1 MSFDSLGLNPDILRA
16 VAEQG
21 YVEPTPIQQQAI
33 PAVLQG
39 RDLMASAQTG
49 TGKTAGFT
57 LPLLQ
62 RLIQN
67 EPHAKG
73 RRPVRALILTPTR
86 ELAAQVGENVRD
98 YSKYLNIRSLVV
110 FGGVSINPQMMKL
123 RGGVDILVATPGRLL
138 DLEHQ
143 NAVSLDKVEIL
154 VLDEADRMLDM
165 GFIHD
170 IRRVLAKLPARRQN
184 LLFSATFSDEI
195 KGLAEKLLHNPL
207 EVEVAR
213 RNTASEQI
221 TQHVH
226 FVDKNRKRELLS
238 QLIGEGNWQQVL
250 VFTRTKHGA
259 NHLAEQLNKDGIRSA
274 AIHGNKSQGARTRAL
289 ADFKSGGIRVLVAT
303 DIAARGLDIEELPH
317 VVNYELPNVSAQ
329 TGTGKTAGFT
339 LPLLQRLIQN
349 EPHAKGRRPVRALI
363 LTPTRELAAQVG
375 ENVRDYSKYLNIR
388 SLVVFGGVSINPQMM
403 KLRGGVDILVATPGR
418 LLDLEHQNAVSLDK
432 VEILVLDEADRMLDM
447 GFIHD
452 IRRVLAKLPARRQ
465 NLLFSATFSDEIK
478 GLAEKLL
485 HNPLEVEV
493 ARRNTASEQI
503 TQHVH
508 FVDKNRK
515 RELLS
520 QLIGEGNW
528 QQVLVFTRTKHGANH
543 LAEQLNKDGIR
554 SAAIHGNKSQG
565 ARTRALA
572 DFKSGGI
579 RVLVA
584 TDIAARGLD
593 IEELPHVVN
602 YELPNVPED
611 YVHRIGRTGRAAA
624 TGEALS
630 PPRAVCWTSNI
641 RTPSVLIKL
650 KSSCWTKRTVCW
662 IWALSMTSVAYW
674 PNCRR
679 VDRTCCS
686 RRPSPTRSRAWPR
699 NCCTIR
705 WKWKWRVVTPR
716 PSRSPST
723 SISLTRTA
731 SVNCCRSLSAKATGS
746 RCWCLPVPSMAPT
759 TSRNSST
766 KTASAARRSMAT
778 RARERV
784 PARWPT
790 LNPAAF
796 ACWWRPIS
804 PPAVWI
810 SKSCRT
816 W

>member
-195 KGLAEKLLHNPL
+195 KGP
-207 EVEVAR
+207 
-213 RNTASEQI
+213 
-221 TQHVH
+221 
-226 FVDKNRKRELLS
+226 
-238 QLIGEGNWQQVL
+238 
-250 VFTRTKHGA
+250 
-259 NHLAEQLNKDGIRSA
+259 
-274 AIHGNKSQGARTRAL
+274 
-289 ADFKSGGIRVLVAT
+289 
-303 DIAARGLDIEELPH
+303 
-317 VVNYELPNVSAQ
+317 
-329 TGTGKTAGFT
+329 
-339 LPLLQRLIQN
+339 
-349 EPHAKGRRPVRALI
+349 
-363 LTPTRELAAQVG
+363 
-375 ENVRDYSKYLNIR
+375 
-388 SLVVFGGVSINPQMM
+388 
-403 KLRGGVDILVATPGR
+403 
-418 LLDLEHQNAVSLDK
+418 
-432 VEILVLDEADRMLDM
+432 
-447 GFIHD
+447 
-452 IRRVLAKLPARRQ
+452 
-465 NLLFSATFSDEIK
+465 
-478 GLAEKLL
+478 
-485 HNPLEVEV
+485 
-493 ARRNTASEQI
+493 
-503 TQHVH
+503 
-508 FVDKNRK
+508 
-515 RELLS
+515 
-520 QLIGEGNW
+520 
-528 QQVLVFTRTKHGANH
+528 
-543 LAEQLNKDGIR
+543 
-554 SAAIHGNKSQG
+554 
-565 ARTRALA
+565 
-572 DFKSGGI
+572 
-579 RVLVA
+579 
-584 TDIAARGLD
+584 
-593 IEELPHVVN
+593 
-602 YELPNVPED
+602 
-611 YVHRIGRTGRAAA
+611 
-624 TGEALS
+624 
-630 PPRAVCWTSNI
+630 
-641 RTPSVLIKL
+641 
-650 KSSCWTKRTVCW
+650 
-662 IWALSMTSVAYW
+662 
-674 PNCRR
+674 
-679 VDRTCCS
+679 
-686 RRPSPTRSRAWPR
+686 PR
-699 NCCTIR
+699 NCCTTR

-778 RARERV
+778 RAVSAYPRAGR
-784 PARWPT
+784 
-790 LNPAAF
+790 L
-796 ACWWRPIS
+796 
-804 PPAVWI
+804 
-810 SKSCRT
+810 
-816 W
+816 